1 MAKRAKR
8 KAAKKK
14 SKPAKKRKPAKRA
27 AKKSKAKKSRAK
39 TSSRKR
45 AVKRKSP
52 GTARSAPRRVPS
64 EPAGQIGL
72 RRPSNQ
78 PKPPGQNEPREL
90 AQAEPDARFDD
101 PRKPESM
108 AREHPD
114 GSAPPLER
122 STQYK
127 NTDEPF

>member
-14 SKPAKKRKPAKRA
+14 SGPAKKRKPAKRA
-27 AKKSKAKKSRAK
+27 ARKAKRAK
-39 TSSRKR
+39 KRSTKR

-52 GTARSAPRRVPS
+52 GTARSKGSRKIPS

-72 RRPSNQ
+72 RRPLNQ
-78 PKPPGQNEPREL
+78 LKPPGQNSPREL
-90 AQAEPDARFDD
+90 AQAAPDARFDD
-101 PRKPESM
+101 PRRPQST

-122 STQYK
+122 FTQYK